1 MIWGYRKIR
10 HSRGRKVAFA
20 LYLLCGQ
27 SLSQNAQ
34 APKAGNPAMPTL
46 HVYVNLEQVPTLVLS
61 SKHTQ
66 IKKLDPSALRL
77 SVNSG
82 PLFKP
87 THVRLEGEDPIS
99 LAILVDATEPK
110 LGSATKIVNEIATL
124 GDRSL
129 HPQDHV
135 SVYAMECSSLV
146 RTADGQP
153 FNSALLRRAV
163 EDSLEPSH
171 DQSADGSL
179 KAPCKPRL
187 PLWDSLTYVAHD
199 LSRQPGW
206 RVILVMTD
214 GKDEG
219 SQNVW
224 SDTRHLAQISS
235 VAIFGILPSN
245 TIVGRE
251 DPFDQ
256 ICQLTGGVETFANN
270 KNINSNLAWI
280 MQMVRGRYIVEYPR
294 SDDLGAGLYRF
305 DVLLPGHNA
314 YVRPAGISVPAADPR
329 TLADPTTVPSD
340 PALAPIPCSRKVLIL
355 PK

>member
-1 MIWGYRKIR
+1 MIRGYKKIG
-10 HSRGRKVAFA
+10 HSQGWRVSFA

-34 APKAGNPAMPTL
+34 APRAGSPAMPTL

-66 IKKLDPSALRL
+66 IKKLDPSDLRL

-110 LGSATKIVNEIATL
+110 LGSATEIANEIATL
-124 GDRSL
+124 GDSSL

-146 RTADGQP
+146 RTAAGLP
-153 FNSALLRRAV
+153 FNPALFRRAV
-163 EDSLEPSH
+163 EDSLEPSR
-171 DQSADGSL
+171 DQPAGGSL

-219 SQNVW
+219 SENIW

-235 VAIFGILPSN
+235 VAIFGILPSD
-245 TIVGRE
+245 TVIGRE

-256 ICQLTGGVETFANN
+256 ICQLTGGVETFANH
-270 KNINSNLAWI
+270 KSIHSKLAWI

-294 SDDLGAGLYRF
+294 SDDLGPGLYRF
-305 DVLLPGHNA
+305 DVLLQGHKA
-314 YVRPAGISVPAADPR
+314 YVRPTGISVPAADPR
-329 TLADPTTVPSD
+329 TLADPAMVPSD
-340 PALAPIPCSRKVLIL
+340 PTLAPIPGNRKVLIL